1 MYLVNLSFF
10 IQKSRSFKSP
20 KINIIDIIVDVL
32 LLMIIGSMRYFK
44 IIILERF

>member
-1 MYLVNLSFF
+1 MAFLKGTEVKVFGQSVTF

-32 LLMIIGSMRYFK
+32 LLI
-44 IIILERF
+44 